1 MKKCLKKTS
10 PLDNGGEWQN
20 GTRGIWNQETINL
33 EYDANGN
40 ITKDKNYTYEY
51 DYKNRL
57 INVIKHN
64 DKTKVSYIYDV
75 LWRRLEKDFK
85 WLWTEDKQKIVF
97 VYSRNNVIEENIHDN
112 WNENHRK
119 EHIYSDRLDDI
130 VLTVIKYWN
139 N

>member
-1 MKKCLKKTS
+1 MT
-10 PLDNGGEWQN
+10 EWN
-20 GTRGIWNQETINL
+20 EGIWNWKQETINL

-40 ITKDKNYTYEY
+40 ITKDENYEYEY

-64 DKTKVSYIYDV
+64 DKTKVNYTYDV
-75 LWRRLEKDFK
+75 LWRRLKKDFK
-85 WLWTEDKQKIVF
+85 WLWTEDKQKMEF
-97 VYSRNNVIEENIHDN
+97 VYSRNDVIEENIHDN

-119 EHIYSDRLDDI
+119 EHIYSDGLDDI

-139 N
+139 NDKKYYYTKDPYEV